1 MKHLL
6 RSIAAACAL
15 ALIANAAASASESI
29 PEIKLRNGRFEP
41 AEVTV
46 KAESP
51 FKMRVTNAGKSA
63 IEFESFEL
71 HRERVVQPG
80 ESITVYMPALNAGTY
95 KFFDDFHRS
104 TAQGAIVAK

>member
-1 MKHLL
+1 M
-6 RSIAAACAL
+6 RSLAAACAL
-15 ALIANAAASASESI
+15 GLIATAAASASDLI
-29 PEIKLRNGRFEP
+29 PEIKLHNGRFEP
-41 AEVTV
+41 AQVTV

-51 FKMRVTNAGKSA
+51 FKMRVINAGKSA

-80 ESITVYMPALNAGTY
+80 EAITVYMPALNAGTY

-104 TAQGAIVAK
+104 TAQGSIVAK